1 MKDHVKSF
9 EEWRAEKLAYVYF
22 SRFSNLIISESDNA
36 HYLFDLLIDI
46 TEDGKPTGR
55 FFGVQV
61 KAQPKNGLATAIDW
75 SDYRNVKMPV
85 VQVVFDTERDKGVY
99 TWIKEPKGADVLEP
113 GEQRTANEFT
123 SESIRYIIRQVEQ
136 YYGK

>member
-9 EEWRAEKLAYVYF
+9 EGWRAEKLAYVYF
-22 SRFSNLIISESDNA
+22 SRFGNLLINEPGNGQ
-36 HYLFDLLIDI
+36 YLFDLLIDI
-46 TEDGKPTGR
+46 SENEKPTGR

-61 KAQPKNGLATAIDW
+61 KAQPKDGLADGIDW
-75 SDYRNVKMPV
+75 SNYRNVKMPV
-85 VQVVFDTERDKGVY
+85 VQVLFDTERDRGVY

-113 GEQRTANEFT
+113 GEQHITRELTN
-123 SESIRYIIRQVEQ
+123 ESISQMIRQVEQ

>member
-22 SRFSNLIISESDNA
+22 SRFGNLIISESDNA

-46 TEDGKPTGR
+46 AEDGKPTGR
-55 FFGVQV
+55 FLGIQV
-61 KAQPKNGLATAIDW
+61 KAQPKAGLVNEIDP
-75 SDYRNVKMPV
+75 SYYRNVRMPV

-99 TWIKEPKGADVLEP
+99 TWIKEPKGTDVLEP
-113 GEQRTANEFT
+113 GAPYVSQEFT
-123 SESIRYIIRQVEQ
+123 NESIEQIIRQVAQ